1 MRVVRNFGGFVL
13 LIGGLAAGQS
23 APSALADASPP
34 VTEKSATTATT
45 ATTVAR
51 MKGMMKRQIRR
62 GIEGPSYPLLATWK
76 PLTAREK
83 FRVFEKYTYSPRT
96 FANASINS
104 VMDDVKHSNREY
116 ETGPCGVA
124 QRYGIE
130 LATSETS
137 VFFER
142 FLIPVLLKQDP
153 RYFRDPR
160 LPFAKRVLYSMS
172 RVLITRSD
180 SGHQTFNA
188 SKIGG
193 GLISQAIG
201 DLYVPGRSQ
210 GLHPLADRLT
220 FNLARDAGT
229 NLVHEF
235 WPEIRRKIF
244 RH

>member
-1 MRVVRNFGGFVL
+1 MSGVRNLGGVL
-13 LIGGLAAGQS
+13 LLVGGLAAAQS
-23 APSALADASPP
+23 APCAP
-34 VTEKSATTATT
+34 VDTSQLVAENSVATVTR
-45 ATTVAR
+45 VAR
-51 MKGMMKRQIRR
+51 MKGMVRRQIRR
-62 GIEGPSYPLLATWK
+62 GIDGPYYPSLETWK

-83 FRVFEKYTYSPRT
+83 FEVFEHYTYSPRT

-104 VMDDVKHSNREY
+104 LMDDVKHDNKEY
-116 ETGPCGVA
+116 ETGSRGLG

-130 LATSETS
+130 LATGETS

-160 LPFAKRVLYSMS
+160 LPFGKRVLYSIS

-193 GLISQAIG
+193 GLIAQALG

-210 GLHPLADRLT
+210 GLQPLVDRLT

-235 WPEIRRKIF
+235 WPDIRRKIF
-244 RH
+244 RR

>member
-1 MRVVRNFGGFVL
+1 MRVVRNFGGVL
-13 LIGGLAAGQS
+13 LLVGGLAAAQSAQS
-23 APSALADASPP
+23 APADSPQLVADQNAAP
-34 VTEKSATTATT
+34 VTR
-45 ATTVAR
+45 VAR

-62 GIEGPSYPLLATWK
+62 GIDGPYYPSLETWK

-83 FRVFEKYTYSPRT
+83 FQVFEHYTYSPRT
-96 FANASINS
+96 FTNAGINS
-104 VMDDVKHSNREY
+104 LLDHVKHSNTEY
-116 ETGPCGVA
+116 ETGSCGLA

-130 LATSETS
+130 LATGETS

-160 LPFAKRVLYSMS
+160 LPFAKRVLYSIS
-172 RVLITRSD
+172 RVLITRTD

-210 GLHPLADRLT
+210 GLQPLTDRLT

-235 WPEIRRKIF
+235 WPEIRHKIF
-244 RH
+244 HR